1 MLELELMLSRRQLLL
16 ELLAGFFLVT
26 SSNLAMAE
34 SGSGSGGSGSG
45 TSGSGSGGSGSS
57 NSGSGNNNDDNQ
69 DDDFDQGDDDD
80 QDEARSAV
88 RNGDAAALRDILL
101 EVKKKYSGDVVH
113 VGLKRRSH
121 RLIYMIKL
129 IDPTGKMLLLRV
141 DAKSGAMLREHG
153 S

>member
-1 MLELELMLSRRQLLL
+1 MLSRRQLLL

-34 SGSGSGGSGSG
+34 SGSGSGGF
-45 TSGSGSGGSGSS
+45 GSS
-57 NSGSGNNNDDNQ
+57 NSGSGNNNDDDQ
-69 DDDFDQGDDDD
+69 DDDQDDDDD

-88 RNGDAAALRDILL
+88 RNGDATALRDILL

-121 RLIYMIKL
+121 RLVYMIKL
-129 IDPTGKMLLLRV
+129 IDPAGKMLLLRV
-141 DAKSGAMLREHG
+141 DAKSGAILEEHG

>member
-26 SSNLAMAE
+26 SSNLTMAE
-34 SGSGSGGSGSG
+34 
-45 TSGSGSGGSGSS
+45 SGSGSGGSGSS
-57 NSGSGNNNDDNQ
+57 NSGSGNNNDDDQ
-69 DDDFDQGDDDD
+69 DEDDDQDDDDD

-88 RNGDAAALRDILL
+88 MNGNATALRNILL
-101 EVKKKYSGDVVH
+101 EVKKKYPGDVVH

-121 RLIYMIKL
+121 RLVYMIKL
-129 IDPTGKMLLLRV
+129 IDPAGKMSLLRV
-141 DAKSGAMLREHG
+141 DAKSGAILGEHG

>member
-1 MLELELMLSRRQLLL
+1 MLSRRQLLL

-57 NSGSGNNNDDNQ
+57 NSGSGNNS
-69 DDDFDQGDDDD
+69 DDDRDDDDD

-101 EVKKKYSGDVVH
+101 EVKKKYTGDVVH

-121 RLIYMIKL
+121 RLVYMIKL
-129 IDPTGKMLLLRV
+129 IDPAGKMLLLRV
-141 DAKSGAMLREHG
+141 DAKSGAILGEHG

>member
-26 SSNLAMAE
+26 SSNLTMAE
-34 SGSGSGGSGSG
+34 
-45 TSGSGSGGSGSS
+45 SGSGSGGSGSS
-57 NSGSGNNNDDNQ
+57 NSGSGNNNDDDQ
-69 DDDFDQGDDDD
+69 DEDDDQDDDDD

-101 EVKKKYSGDVVH
+101 EVKKKYTGDVVH

-121 RLIYMIKL
+121 RLVYMIKL

-141 DAKSGAMLREHG
+141 DAKSGAILKEHG

>member
-34 SGSGSGGSGSG
+34 SGSGSGGF
-45 TSGSGSGGSGSS
+45 GSS
-57 NSGSGNNNDDNQ
+57 NSGSGNNNDDDQ
-69 DDDFDQGDDDD
+69 DDDQDDDDD

-88 RNGDAAALRDILL
+88 RNGDATALRDILL

-121 RLIYMIKL
+121 RLVYMIKL
-129 IDPTGKMLLLRV
+129 IDPAGKMLLLRV
-141 DAKSGAMLREHG
+141 DAKSGAILEEHG